1 MKAWMIPASK
11 ELSAFI
17 APLSL
22 IAQSIAV
29 FQGAVFQS
37 HILLGH
43 FMAVSQG
50 HSKHLSHGRSWLSRR
65 GLISVMKQV
74 LQRNFLGELSVHKQ
88 CVPGSLLSFHAW
100 EPGNESCH
108 FIQLWSLHEILIL
121 IRKIISSLIKSTDY
135 IITRLCVR
143 VNYINPHPRTGT
155 CLPTLLPAIWSTCG
169 GSHWGR
175 QRWSW
180 LEHSLDT
187 GERSHRSALSLIQV
201 PRSF

>member
-29 FQGAVFQS
+29 FQGTVFQS

-121 IRKIISSLIKSTDY
+121 IRKTISSLIKSANY
-135 IITRLCVR
+135 IITRLCVC
-143 VNYINPHPRTGT
+143 VN
-155 CLPTLLPAIWSTCG
+155 
-169 GSHWGR
+169 
-175 QRWSW
+175 
-180 LEHSLDT
+180 
-187 GERSHRSALSLIQV
+187 
-201 PRSF
+201 